1 MIWLAPWLRGPVLL
15 LRRRPAV
22 AVALLAAAVVAAV
35 PAAACP
41 MFLSS
46 ASTAAFYGRADG
58 ACPWTLGS
66 QVSGGLLLGPGEDAA
81 GYMWKRTTAEAN
93 AAASTPRLGP
103 AATTLYRDDL
113 ILTASAGQAVPTAV
127 MLVSRSGF
135 PGQVSVVGG
144 PRGSGLW
151 LPDGLASLL
160 RLHIGDWVQLTAPTG
175 GWGRLGPDGRPV
187 PVEVQPFDMTVSAI
201 YADLRSAP
209 DSSYWC
215 SSRQL
220 YRGKSGQDSSDQ
232 AVLDMVLTDQST
244 FLDLIHEAGVRADHS
259 GFVIERQVD
268 IDHLPQAQLQRV
280 GDDIAAVQHDM
291 TALTSPGG
299 ALGSQ
304 TDHPTVLRSDLRS
317 YAQRAG
323 LVGRSLRPV
332 TLAMSLAGLCV
343 GLLVLAAHGV
353 GAGALGVKAALEA
366 VLPLAAG
373 TAIGW
378 LLAWLL
384 VRMVGPSAL
393 IDPAAMRMGGIAA
406 TGVLAAALVVTIV
419 TAGVGSRRLTD
430 QAPQPRHRVRLLAW
444 TPWEVLL
451 LSAAV
456 LAWLRSSGG
465 HITSL
470 GNDATFGQVA
480 SLPVRLLVAPLLVVA
495 GAVLLC
501 ARLAALWLR
510 HGQAR
515 GAPKSPVW
523 LLTWRRI
530 SRETLAACVLAGA
543 TAAPVAL
550 AIFGAAVAQSTSGTL
565 SAQAK
570 LAVGADTVITLTKPA
585 VIPASLAGRA
595 TQVRRLDGAQLG
607 GITVS
612 LLEIDAATFPRAAY
626 WDDRIEGHSLAS
638 IVVPLRPAGPDGS
651 GAVVVAGAPVPE
663 GTQEMSTASADTLA
677 VQVRTVQVLPAEQGG
692 YPTVLVARGVLDRL
706 GLTTRSETQ
715 LWVRGD
721 PAQIHRAALAA
732 HLPIS
737 QFTDAT
743 AVYRHTWI
751 EPVTYTF
758 DYLTAVCLLAGL
770 VTVVG
775 LVLYL
780 EAGTPTRRRAWV
792 LLRRM
797 GLRTRQHRWSMLAQ
811 IAIPVGYGLL
821 VGLGLATVLTL
832 ATQGDMDIRHDQPPR
847 TLLSTPVAALVEIT
861 VAVALVVAMA
871 VGVAQARTMRAHP
884 SEVLRDVD

>member
-103 AATTLYRDDL
+103 AETTLYRDDL

-135 PGQVSVVGG
+135 PGQVPVVG
-144 PRGSGLW
+144 
-151 LPDGLASLL
+151 
-160 RLHIGDWVQLTAPTG
+160 
-175 GWGRLGPDGRPV
+175 GPDGRPV

-343 GLLVLAAHGV
+343 GLLVLAAAAAFWVQRRRRELTVLAAHGV

-378 LLAWLL
+378 LLAW
-384 VRMVGPSAL
+384 
-393 IDPAAMRMGGIAA
+393 
-406 TGVLAAALVVTIV
+406 
-419 TAGVGSRRLTD
+419 
-430 QAPQPRHRVRLLAW
+430 
-444 TPWEVLL
+444 
-451 LSAAV
+451 
-456 LAWLRSSGG
+456 
-465 HITSL
+465 
-470 GNDATFGQVA
+470 
-480 SLPVRLLVAPLLVVA
+480 
-495 GAVLLC
+495 
-501 ARLAALWLR
+501 
-510 HGQAR
+510 
-515 GAPKSPVW
+515 
-523 LLTWRRI
+523 
-530 SRETLAACVLAGA
+530 
-543 TAAPVAL
+543 
-550 AIFGAAVAQSTSGTL
+550 
-565 SAQAK
+565 
-570 LAVGADTVITLTKPA
+570 
-585 VIPASLAGRA
+585 
-595 TQVRRLDGAQLG
+595 
-607 GITVS
+607 
-612 LLEIDAATFPRAAY
+612 
-626 WDDRIEGHSLAS
+626 
-638 IVVPLRPAGPDGS
+638 
-651 GAVVVAGAPVPE
+651 
-663 GTQEMSTASADTLA
+663 
-677 VQVRTVQVLPAEQGG
+677 
-692 YPTVLVARGVLDRL
+692 
-706 GLTTRSETQ
+706 
-715 LWVRGD
+715 
-721 PAQIHRAALAA
+721 
-732 HLPIS
+732 
-737 QFTDAT
+737 
-743 AVYRHTWI
+743 
-751 EPVTYTF
+751 
-758 DYLTAVCLLAGL
+758 
-770 VTVVG
+770 
-775 LVLYL
+775 
-780 EAGTPTRRRAWV
+780 
-792 LLRRM
+792 
-797 GLRTRQHRWSMLAQ
+797 
-811 IAIPVGYGLL
+811 
-821 VGLGLATVLTL
+821 
-832 ATQGDMDIRHDQPPR
+832 
-847 TLLSTPVAALVEIT
+847 
-861 VAVALVVAMA
+861 
-871 VGVAQARTMRAHP
+871 
-884 SEVLRDVD
+884 